1 MLIFL
6 CPRTLLASLF
16 ALVLPISLSAQTHS
30 LSDKALAAYNAHQ
43 YAASAALYRQA
54 LLSLADASERAD
66 VEYNLACSEALA
78 GQPSAAVID
87 LAASVRDGYVD
98 AAHMSSDSDLI
109 SLHIDPRFAATVA
122 AAKAAVAQ
130 DDRRW
135 GTAAFKTAYAPNLS
149 DPDKLAGLSL
159 VWAEVKFSFGNAWHV
174 PDLDWDKLYRETI
187 PQALATKTTFDY
199 YRVLQH
205 LVAQLHDG
213 HTDVYMPDEALH
225 IGDLPFTTTLVEGH
239 VLVLRVFKTEAA
251 QGVQPGDEIL
261 TVNGEPVRLWA
272 LREVQP
278 YQSASTPQ
286 DLAVR
291 TFGYFLFSA
300 PGGTAFTLTVSHS
313 GGAPRKLHFTA
324 GEYYTPSAPFEFRML
339 PGNIAYVALNE
350 FGDDE
355 DSKQWDSHWP
365 MISKASSIL
374 LDLRRNGGGSDSV
387 GFHVLATLIDKP
399 VPSSL
404 VRPNRWVASLRA
416 WGHLQTPVTFPIES
430 ITPDPQHHFTGRVA
444 MLTGPRTY
452 SAGEDMVVAF
462 RTAHRGPIVGEP
474 TGGSTGQP
482 LQFDLPGGG
491 TARVCT
497 LHDSFADGTEFVGMG
512 VAPDILAPTVAA
524 DITGTTDTALARAEA
539 ELHQPSSQ

>member
-1 MLIFL
+1 MFIFL
-6 CPRTLLASLF
+6 CPRALLASLL
-16 ALVLPISLSAQTHS
+16 ALMLPLSLSAQAPS
-30 LSDKALAAYNAHQ
+30 LSDQANAAYNAHQ
-43 YAASAALYRQA
+43 YAESAALYRQA
-54 LLSLADASERAD
+54 LPSLVDAAERAD
-66 VEYNLACSEALA
+66 AEYNLACSEALA
-78 GQPSAAVID
+78 GQSSAALID
-87 LAASVRDGYVD
+87 LAASVRDGYV
-98 AAHMSSDSDLI
+98 AASHISSDSDLT
-109 SLHIDPRFAATVA
+109 SLHADPRFAAVVA
-122 AAKAAVAQ
+122 TARAARAQ

-135 GTAAFKTAYAPNLS
+135 GTAAFKTAYAPNIS
-149 DPDKLAGLSL
+149 GPDKLAGLSL

-187 PQALATKTTFDY
+187 PQVLATKTTFDY
-199 YRVLQH
+199 YRALQH
-205 LVAQLHDG
+205 MVAQLHDG
-213 HTDVYMPDEALH
+213 HTDVYMPDDALH
-225 IGDLPFTTTLVEGH
+225 IGDLPFTTTLVEDR

-261 TVNGEPVRLWA
+261 TVNGEPVRPWA

-291 TFGYFLFSA
+291 TFGYFLFEA
-300 PGGTAFTLTVSHS
+300 PGGTAFTLTVSHP
-313 GGAPRKLHFTA
+313 GGASRKLHFTA
-324 GEYYTPSAPFEFRML
+324 GDYYTPNAPFEFRML

-355 DSKQWDSHWP
+355 DSKQWDSHWSE
-365 MISKASSIL
+365 ISKASGII
-374 LDLRRNGGGSDSV
+374 LDLRRNGGGSDGV

-404 VRPNRWVASLRA
+404 VRPSRWVASLRA
-416 WGHLQTPVTFPIES
+416 WGRIQTPLTLPIES
-430 ITPDPQHHFTGRVA
+430 VPPDPQHHFTGPVA

-462 RTAHRGPIVGEP
+462 RTAHRGSIVGEP

-497 LHDSFADGTEFVGMG
+497 LHDSFADGAEFVGVG
-512 VAPDILAPTVAA
+512 VAPDILVPTVAA
-524 DITGTTDTALARAEA
+524 DITGTTDTALTRAEA
-539 ELHQPSSQ
+539 ALHQPSSQ